1 MLLGGGGQTTRSC
14 QLRHTA
20 FWLNSFAASS
30 ICLPCGCFSF
40 FLADGQSESVHNE
53 TVNDNNTTINNNTVM
68 WTAGQTQK
76 EHGGVVVSKSVA
88 GKKNLKK
95 AVSGVGEGSLTAVV
109 ALVWTAEGEEF
120 LNERKM
126 AMQNNNLFR
135 IE

>member
-1 MLLGGGGQTTRSC
+1 VGELKFPPYLVLKMKKKLTLSVVEDVVGGGQTTRSC

-30 ICLPCGCFSF
+30 NCLPCGCFSF
-40 FLADGQSESVHNE
+40 LLADGQSESVHNE

-88 GKKNLKK
+88 GKKNLQK
-95 AVSGVGEGSLTAVV
+95 SSE
-109 ALVWTAEGEEF
+109 WC
-120 LNERKM
+120 R
-126 AMQNNNLFR
+126 
-135 IE
+135 